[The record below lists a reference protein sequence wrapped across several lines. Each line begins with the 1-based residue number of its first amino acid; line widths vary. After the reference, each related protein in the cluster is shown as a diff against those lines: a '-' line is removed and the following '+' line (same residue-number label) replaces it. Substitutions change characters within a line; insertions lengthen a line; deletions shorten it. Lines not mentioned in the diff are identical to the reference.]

1 MTRAKLPTSPPGLT
15 ATQAAAHLGLA
26 PGSFYVDPSGAVR
39 VHSGPF
45 SLAGTENIVEY
56 GPPLDPPTPGL
67 VRVIRLAA
75 RAVLGPAKG
84 WAVAGFMSRK
94 RERELDR
101 RLARLGSPVWAT
113 PGRPYLTLGRLHVT
127 VDMGQEHARLAR
139 WAASLVALAELLPD
153 PAPEL
158 LALSVLLREDGR
170 ATISWG
176 AEKESE

>member
-1 MTRAKLPTSPPGLT
+1 MSFKLPTSPPGLT
-15 ATQAAAHLGLA
+15 AAQAAAHLGLA
-26 PGSFYVDPSGAVR
+26 PGSFYVDPNGAVQ

-45 SLAGTENIVEY
+45 SIVGTENIVD

-75 RAVLGPAKG
+75 RAVLGSAKG
-84 WAVAGFMSRK
+84 WAVAGFML

-101 RLARLGSPVWAT
+101 RLARLGSPMWAT
-113 PGRPYLTLGRLHVT
+113 PGRPHLTLGRLHVT
-127 VDMGQEHARLAR
+127 VDMGQEGARLAR

-176 AEKESE
+176 AEKDTKK

>member
-1 MTRAKLPTSPPGLT
+1 MSFKLPTSPPGLT
-15 ATQAAAHLGLA
+15 AAQAAAHLGLA
-26 PGSFYVDPSGAVR
+26 PGSFYVDPNGAVQ

-45 SLAGTENIVEY
+45 SIVGTDFARLEH
-56 GPPLDPPTPGL
+56 PPPPEL
-67 VRVIRLAA
+67 VRVIRNAA
-75 RAVLGPAKG
+75 RVVLGPAKG

-101 RLARLGSPVWAT
+101 RLVRLGSPMWAT
-113 PGRPYLTLGRLHVT
+113 PGRPHLTLGRLHVT
-127 VDMGQEHARLAR
+127 VDMGQEGARLAR

-176 AEKESE
+176 AEKIAKKQA

>member
-1 MTRAKLPTSPPGLT
+1 MTSAKLPTSPPGLT
-15 ATQAAAHLGLA
+15 AAQAAWALGLA
-26 PGSFYVDPSGAVR
+26 PGSFYVDPNGAVQ

-45 SLAGTENIVEY
+45 SLAGTDNIVEY
-56 GPPLDPPTPGL
+56 DPPTPEL
-67 VRVIRLAA
+67 ARVIRLAA

-127 VDMGQEHARLAR
+127 VDMGQEGDRLAR

-176 AEKESE
+176 AEKAL

>member
-1 MTRAKLPTSPPGLT
+1 M
-15 ATQAAAHLGLA
+15 Q
-26 PGSFYVDPSGAVR
+26 

-45 SLAGTENIVEY
+45 SVTDYVRKY
-56 GPPLDPPTPGL
+56 DPPPAEL

-113 PGRPYLTLGRLHVT
+113 PDRPYLTLGRLHVT
-127 VDMGQEHARLAR
+127 VDMGQEGARLAR

-153 PAPEL
+153 PAPEI
-158 LALSVLLREDGR
+158 LALSVLLREGGR

-176 AEKESE
+176 AEKALLKQA

>member
-1 MTRAKLPTSPPGLT
+1 MTSTKLPTSSPGLT
-15 ATQAAAHLGLA
+15 AAQAAAHLGLA
-26 PGSFYVDPSGAVR
+26 PGSFYVDPNGAVR

-45 SLAGTENIVEY
+45 SLADTDNLVVY
-56 GPPLDPPTPGL
+56 DDNDAPPPQL
-67 VRVIRLAA
+67 VRIIRLAA

-101 RLARLGSPVWAT
+101 RLARLGSPMWAT
-113 PGRPYLTLGRLHVT
+113 PGRPHLTLGRLHVT
-127 VDMGQEHARLAR
+127 VDMGQEGARLAR

-176 AEKESE
+176 AEKDTKK